1 MLLYISLPIWP
12 NINTSCTEVERGRFS
27 ALHEITQSKRLPNC
41 ALQLRLPMLTS
52 PKCSFLLKILI
63 RLRKKRMALK
73 SMAA

>member
-12 NINTSCTEVERGRFS
+12 NINTCAEVERERFS
-27 ALHEITQSKRLPNC
+27 ALQEITQSKRLANC

-52 PKCSFLLKILI
+52 PKCSFLLTIII